1 MAHLDI
7 WKVSCAKSNREFTQY
22 INNDGKNSAKNHLLD
37 LTKAKYTLIE
47 KFVYDTAMFHFKRL
61 NITNTDG
68 YYVEFW
74 FKPKSRN
81 QSKLRVDCDEA
92 LKNEFVYK
100 YPLLSSITYL
110 NDNVET
116 PTIITGIDMDC
127 YKYKKFEKQ
136 KEIIL
141 SMPVSNKQITFD
153 GHFFHGNVALTD
165 NYDDEKER
173 YIIAI
178 NLWNVQPTDVSYYS
192 MDDEHIDRDEC
203 VVSISACNNICNI
216 SVSSEI
222 INYSFF
228 NDILY
233 NNRTD
238 TCYKLK
244 QFIDSNVSDDI
255 HTFKITIDETIKRD
269 ELTSILKT
277 KYGDVIEDFNSI
289 MDETHEIKYNRFL
302 QRFTYNQV
310 YSADMCQ
317 YIINEC
323 EQYAKHNGG
332 WTKTRHANY
341 PTTDLPVDN
350 VRPIVGLILQSLGTI
365 MNKIQSSY
373 NLDNKVSINVRDLFV
388 VKYSHDAQNFMD
400 MHKDGSV
407 LSFSILLN
415 PAFEFKGGGTYF
427 DDGLTV
433 FLNQGDMI
441 IHSGKIK
448 HVGLEGVRYLLVGF
462 VDLQFV

>member
-1 MAHLDI
+1 M
-7 WKVSCAKSNREFTQY
+7 
-22 INNDGKNSAKNHLLD
+22 
-37 LTKAKYTLIE
+37 
-47 KFVYDTAMFHFKRL
+47 
-61 NITNTDG
+61 
-68 YYVEFW
+68 
-74 FKPKSRN
+74 
-81 QSKLRVDCDEA
+81 
-92 LKNEFVYK
+92 
-100 YPLLSSITYL
+100 
-110 NDNVET
+110 
-116 PTIITGIDMDC
+116 
-127 YKYKKFEKQ
+127 
-136 KEIIL
+136 
-141 SMPVSNKQITFD
+141 
-153 GHFFHGNVALTD
+153 
-165 NYDDEKER
+165 
-173 YIIAI
+173 
-178 NLWNVQPTDVSYYS
+178 
-192 MDDEHIDRDEC
+192 
-203 VVSISACNNICNI
+203 
-216 SVSSEI
+216 
-222 INYSFF
+222 
-228 NDILY
+228 
-233 NNRTD
+233 
-238 TCYKLK
+238 
-244 QFIDSNVSDDI
+244 
-255 HTFKITIDETIKRD
+255 
-269 ELTSILKT
+269 TSILKT

-448 HVGLEGVRYLLVGF
+448 HVDIVTIIEGVRYLLVGF